1 VACKFWFFLN
11 GDFRPDQKKYA
22 QDCNRDCSNPVT
34 FNPKAHRFK
43 IGHAIPTSLKI
54 FDALPRADE
63 RETSEKITGE
73 KNFVALGCAFRR
85 TAADMF
91 NDLTSLPAYL
101 ATRRS
106 GKPRDMIAPGPDEA
120 TLDAILTLAMRTPDH
135 GKLFP
140 WRFVKVTDRQALA
153 ALLERAFL
161 AANPGARAVQVE
173 AAVAPALMAPTLV
186 ILLYARQE
194 STKIPEWEQQL
205 SVGAVGMNLL
215 HAAHA
220 HGLVASWNTGWAAY
234 DNTVRTVL
242 CKDDEQISGFFFI
255 GSPGKPLEERPRP
268 DFDAVV
274 RTFP

>member
-1 VACKFWFFLN
+1 
-11 GDFRPDQKKYA
+11 
-22 QDCNRDCSNPVT
+22 
-34 FNPKAHRFK
+34 
-43 IGHAIPTSLKI
+43 
-54 FDALPRADE
+54 
-63 RETSEKITGE
+63 
-73 KNFVALGCAFRR
+73 
-85 TAADMF
+85 MF

-106 GKPRDMIAPGPDEA
+106 GKPRDMVAPGPDTA
-120 TLDAILTLAMRTPDH
+120 TLDAIVKLAMRTPDH

-153 ALLERAFL
+153 KVLESAFVS
-161 AANPGARAVQVE
+161 ANADARPAQVE

-186 ILLYARQE
+186 VLLYAPQE
-194 STKIPEWEQQL
+194 SAKIPTWEQQL

-220 HGLVASWNTGWAAY
+220 HGFVASWITGWASY
-234 DNTVRTVL
+234 DDTVRTAL
-242 CKDDEQISGFFFI
+242 CQGQEQIAGFFYI
-255 GSPGKPLEERPRP
+255 GTAGQALEERPRP